1 MSTQSTAL
9 HCRYE
14 YDPLDRLIR
23 TSRAAE
29 PSTQLFYNKNLLATE
44 ITGSIHHHLFRSENH
59 VLAELRREHGI
70 CENTLIACDIS
81 RSALQ
86 IINPNINRSY
96 SYTAYGYSP
105 EKIKMLSLV
114 GFNGER
120 SDLLTGNYF
129 LGNGYRIFSP
139 SLMRFNKPDNLSPF
153 GAGGINSYFYCKG
166 DPINFS
172 DPTGHFL
179 HSLRKLLVSSSGN
192 LLKKP
197 QLTVSLDLTGGTI
210 GGLSKYQNIKRIS
223 GGIYA
228 ADEAII
234 GGGKTLVINGH
245 GREGGHL
252 LSKNQIVEPRNV
264 VSLLKKKG
272 ISVRDYNDVHLMI
285 CHSAEGGNSSLANY
299 LNRKFGIPVT
309 AYQGQVGTY
318 YSPAQVVKNEA
329 KKISWIYRS
338 SLHVREATF
347 VKSQQMD
354 IRTSGSYISNNGQTQ
369 TLNYRPVRIS

>member
-1 MSTQSTAL
+1 
-9 HCRYE
+9 
-14 YDPLDRLIR
+14 
-23 TSRAAE
+23 
-29 PSTQLFYNKNLLATE
+29 
-44 ITGSIHHHLFRSENH
+44 
-59 VLAELRREHGI
+59 
-70 CENTLIACDIS
+70 
-81 RSALQ
+81 
-86 IINPNINRSY
+86 
-96 SYTAYGYSP
+96 
-105 EKIKMLSLV
+105 MLSLV

-285 CHSAEGGNSSLANY
+285 CHSAEGGNCSLANY